1 MQRFQGPEVVIER
14 LSRYL
19 RVLRKFMDDN
29 IVSSRG
35 LAELVGVSDAQV
47 RKDLT
52 YFGEFGVP
60 GQGYHV
66 GKLKKEI
73 SRILALDRIWKLVL
87 VGAGKLGTA
96 LLAYPGFK
104 RKEFQIV
111 AVFDNDLQK
120 IDKKIEGIKIQSPE
134 KISEVLSQ
142 NKIKIGIITTP
153 ADAAQ
158 DVVNKLVEGGAEGVL
173 NFAPVR
179 IIVPDTVRL
188 KNVDLSIELEALSFF
203 LSREVRKKGR

>member
-1 MQRFQGPEVVIER
+1 
-14 LSRYL
+14 
-19 RVLRKFMDDN
+19 MDDN